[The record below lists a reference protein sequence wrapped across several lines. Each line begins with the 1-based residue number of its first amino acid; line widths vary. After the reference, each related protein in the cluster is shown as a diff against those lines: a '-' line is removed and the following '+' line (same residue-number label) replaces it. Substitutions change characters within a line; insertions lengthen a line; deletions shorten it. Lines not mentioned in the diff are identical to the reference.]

1 MSLPRMTPEQLRR
14 AKALIKKTC
23 CNYDDGY
30 CLVLGCPCPQM
41 HSYSVLCKWFRSA
54 VLPQNEPLYISIEKP
69 HNIKKC
75 VICGKKFIYRSNRA
89 KYCRKCRK
97 TAMRRQKAEYQRNY
111 RQKHK

>member
-1 MSLPRMTPEQLRR
+1 MSLPRMTPQQFRR

-23 CNYDDGY
+23 YNYDNGY
-30 CLVLGCPCPQM
+30 CLILDCPCPQM
-41 HSYSVLCKWFRSA
+41 HSYSLLCKWFRNA
-54 VLPQNEPLYISIEKP
+54 VLTQNEPLYISIEKP

-89 KYCRKCRK
+89 KYCNTCKKAALRQ
-97 TAMRRQKAEYQRNY
+97 QKAEYQRKR